1 MPVVSAKKISRNK
14 NWKVIIYGK
23 AGVGKTTSAKFLKGK
38 TLILP
43 LDNSAKVLANEPN
56 IDVWKDPKFSPNDD
70 NYFDREH
77 PIESI
82 IAFFNEV
89 KSGDTK
95 LSDYSNLV
103 IDNVSSFEDDWFVER
118 GRKSKN
124 GIANEIQ
131 DYGAWK
137 NYFSRVMTS
146 LYLLP
151 NVNIVTTA
159 WEEQRD
165 LTTESGQTFNQYAP
179 EIRDKVRD
187 GLLGLADVVGRVF
200 VNPKT
205 GGRGAILEGNDAVYA
220 KNRID
225 NRKVVPIEELF
236 SFGEDGESEPQK
248 PTEQKKTGKTQLEK
262 EGTK

>member
-1 MPVVSAKKISRNK
+1 MPVVSAKKIQRNK

-23 AGVGKTTSAKFLKGK
+23 AGVGKTTAAKFLKGK

-43 LDNSAKVLANEPN
+43 LDNSAKVLANEAN
-56 IDVWKDPKFSPNDD
+56 IDLWKDPKFDPDDD

-82 IAFFNEV
+82 VAFFNEIN
-89 KSGDTK
+89 SGVTK
-95 LSDYSNLV
+95 LSNYNNLF

-137 NYFSRVMTS
+137 NYFSRIMTS

-151 NVNIVTTA
+151 NVNVVTTA

-225 NRKVVPIEELF
+225 DRKFVPIEKLF
-236 SFGEDGESEPQK
+236 GFGEPNDSEPQNL
-248 PTEQKKTGKTQLEK
+248 EGQNKTTNTQSEK
-262 EGTK
+262 DGLK